1 MVCHLLISK
10 YKNMLLYEA
19 RNMIIH
25 FTMLSP
31 SLSNLSLH
39 LGKRMIYILLNV
51 KQVTA
56 VGGTVT
62 DL

>member
-10 YKNMLLYEA
+10 HKNMLLYEA

-39 LGKRMIYILLNV
+39 LGKIMINIFFNV

-56 VGGTVT
+56 FGGTH
-62 DL
+62 